1 MDYVTLGRTG
11 LRVSVMGLGC
21 GGPSRLGQTAGHSE
35 AESIAVVQRALDL
48 GVTLIDTAYAYGT
61 ETIVG
66 KALSG
71 ARRGDVVLSTKRGA
85 AQDGRLLSAPEMV
98 AAVESSLQKLQ
109 TDYIDIFHLHGLKL
123 EQYEHAANEIVPAL
137 LQLKDQGKIRF
148 LGVTESFET
157 DTNHAMTQRA
167 LDDDW
172 WDVMMIGFNI
182 INQSAR
188 QRVFPRTIAKG
199 IGVLGM
205 FAVRRALSRPD
216 RLRAVMENLVERGQV
231 DAAAF
236 TEADPLDFVLADSD
250 AVDLTDAAYR
260 YCRHEP
266 GMHVVL
272 SGTGNVAH
280 LAENAESLLRPALPS
295 VVQQR
300 LATLFAQVNS
310 VSGS

>member
-1 MDYVTLGRTG
+1 MDYVTLGRTN

-48 GVTLIDTAYAYGT
+48 GVNLVDTAYAYGT

-66 KALSG
+66 KAIQG
-71 ARRGDVVLSTKRGA
+71 ARRDEVVLSTKRGL
-85 AQDGRLLSAPEMV
+85 AQEGRLLSAPEMV

-109 TDYIDIFHLHGLKL
+109 TDYIDIFHIHGLKL
-123 EQYEHAANEIVPAL
+123 EQYAHAANEIVPAL
-137 LQLKDQGKIRF
+137 LTLKTQGKIRF
-148 LGVTESFET
+148 LGVTESFEN
-157 DTNHAMTQRA
+157 DTNHSMTRRA
-167 LDDDW
+167 FDDDW

-188 QRVFPRTIAKG
+188 EHVFPHTIAKG

-205 FAVRRALSRPD
+205 FAVRRALSRAE
-216 RLRAVMENLVERGQV
+216 RLRAVMQDLIERGQV
-231 DAAAF
+231 APAAF
-236 TEADPLDFVLADSD
+236 TETDPLDFVVAESD

-280 LAENAESLLRPALPS
+280 LTENAESLLRPALPPP
-295 VVQQR
+295 VQQR

>member
-1 MDYVTLGRTG
+1 MCSSTLT
-11 LRVSVMGLGC
+11 LAS
-21 GGPSRLGQTAGHSE
+21 PE
-35 AESIAVVQRALDL
+35 AKKGDEDERQLDAKC
-48 GVTLIDTAYAYGT
+48 IIHNDRY
-61 ETIVG
+61 
-66 KALSG
+66 K
-71 ARRGDVVLSTKRGA
+71 STKRQGA
-85 AQDGRLLSAPEMV
+85 A
-98 AAVESSLQKLQ
+98 
-109 TDYIDIFHLHGLKL
+109 T
-123 EQYEHAANEIVPAL
+123 EIVPAL
-137 LQLKDQGKIRF
+137 LQLKAQGKIRF

-280 LAENAESLLRPALPS
+280 LAENVESLLRPALPS